1 MRSISSACAPSN
13 DMNYLKYFGLRE
25 LPFGITPDTSYFF
38 ACRSIQ
44 EALNTLLVAVSN
56 GEGFIKITGEVGTGK
71 TLLCRKFLS
80 TLGAGWVSAYI
91 PNPNLAPRM
100 MVLALAEELG
110 LTGEFIE
117 PHRLE
122 KELMQRLLDIARQG
136 KRVVLCMDETQAM
149 PLATLETVRLL
160 TNLETEKRKLMQVV
174 LFAAAG
180 ARSQARLGIGAAAA
194 AAHHFP
200 VHAEGARPTRG
211 RRLCRAPADDRGLF
225 RAGAFQRQRA
235 QVDPRG
241 EPWRA
246 AAGQHPRAQVAAP
259 RLWRGRAARRAQAR
273 ARRHRGYALGAHAL
287 VVVEGGMS
295 VINKMLQDLDRRQAL
310 GTGAEAGAVRAS
322 SAKSGGH
329 EWFWRVLVVLLAVVL
344 VWLGWVAI
352 QLMPRKPLVT
362 ELAFQAAAEARSRS
376 PATPAPAVSAPTPA
390 PAVSAPAPAA
400 AVSTPVPAAPAPVVS
415 DALRLA
421 VQLETPVPARAAEPK
436 RAEPP
441 RPPLAKPA
449 PTPAAPVSAAT
460 GTVDKRDRSRTALD
474 NAEAHFRRAALLL
487 SHGRV
492 SEAEEQL
499 AAALRADPAHAA
511 ARQAY
516 VALLLE
522 QRRIGAAQRLL
533 QEALALNPEQP
544 TFALALARIHV
555 GAREYGAALEVLDR
569 AGPATGNADFQA
581 MRGAVL
587 QRVGRHGDAVEAY
600 QDALRA
606 GGAQPATTWIGLG
619 ISLES
624 LGRRSEAAMAYRRA
638 LTVGPI
644 AQEAREYAQ
653 DRARALE

>member
-1 MRSISSACAPSN
+1 
-13 DMNYLKYFGLRE
+13 
-25 LPFGITPDTSYFF
+25 
-38 ACRSIQ
+38 
-44 EALNTLLVAVSN
+44 VA
-56 GEGFIKITGEVGTGK
+56 
-71 TLLCRKFLS
+71 
-80 TLGAGWVSAYI
+80 
-91 PNPNLAPRM
+91 
-100 MVLALAEELG
+100 
-110 LTGEFIE
+110 
-117 PHRLE
+117 
-122 KELMQRLLDIARQG
+122 
-136 KRVVLCMDETQAM
+136 
-149 PLATLETVRLL
+149 
-160 TNLETEKRKLMQVV
+160 
-174 LFAAAG
+174 
-180 ARSQARLGIGAAAA
+180 
-194 AAHHFP
+194 
-200 VHAEGARPTRG
+200 
-211 RRLCRAPADDRGLF
+211 
-225 RAGAFQRQRA
+225 
-235 QVDPRG
+235 
-241 EPWRA
+241 
-246 AAGQHPRAQVAAP
+246 
-259 RLWRGRAARRAQAR
+259 
-273 ARRHRGYALGAHAL
+273 
-287 VVVEGGMS
+287 VEGGMS

-362 ELAFQAAAEARSRS
+362 ELAFQAAAEARGR
-376 PATPAPAVSAPTPA
+376 APATPA

-421 VQLETPVPARAAEPK
+421 LQLETPVPPERAAEPK
-436 RAEPP
+436 RAESP

-449 PTPAAPVSAAT
+449 PKPAAPVSAAT

-600 QDALRA
+600 QNALRE